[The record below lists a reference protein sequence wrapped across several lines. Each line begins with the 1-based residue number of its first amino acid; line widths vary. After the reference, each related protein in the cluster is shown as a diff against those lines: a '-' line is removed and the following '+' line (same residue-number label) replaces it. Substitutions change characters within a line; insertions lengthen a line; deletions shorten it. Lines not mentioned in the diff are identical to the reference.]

1 MDEDLEHSKGCVGYV
16 EPPVLWF
23 SQAGRGETLCCRY
36 RLRMLQPI
44 ARLEKQT
51 RRCALVSLC
60 AWENAVILCTA
71 VSHVCLSRIDHAGY
85 PLCVPFCVLYT
96 LPGLSLSMLLPSI
109 MESVR
114 ETGSSLNQCVFLSPD
129 PLNPGTPDK
138 LHYSGSS
145 CVQLFSYAL
154 GLTRDCFSRSSPHHF
169 SMHVNLLISIN

>member
-51 RRCALVSLC
+51 RRCALVSVC